1 MSWSFSECYLM
12 VVCQL
17 VTVWDLLR
25 WCEILTRLC
34 RFSAKVAWKA
44 LCSLTATHSTS
55 GSKTRTK
62 EKCESVVLFFLRQFK
77 VLLDESFN
85 GCVHFSETRENMYL
99 FWGKKYAHLLKYLM
113 KFCLWMIRITSVLV
127 KPYIPNFIH
136 PILGI

>member
-62 EKCESVVLFFLRQFK
+62 EKCESAVLFFLRQFK

-85 GCVHFSETRENMYL
+85 GCVHFSETREKMYL
-99 FWGKKYAHLLKYLM
+99 FWEKNMLTFWNIWWDFVFEWSELLQFWWNPIYPTL
-113 KFCLWMIRITSVLV
+113 
-127 KPYIPNFIH
+127 YIQF
-136 PILGI
+136 